1 MKCEEEKKVG
11 KDEEGVKVEKKV
23 IAGPSKKLAT
33 DMEKKL
39 KGMDGDVSVARDTWM
54 TLS

>member
-1 MKCEEEKKVG
+1 MTNDFLASVKSSKAMKCEENVKKVE

-33 DMEKKL
+33 DMEKN
-39 KGMDGDVSVARDTWM
+39 
-54 TLS
+54 